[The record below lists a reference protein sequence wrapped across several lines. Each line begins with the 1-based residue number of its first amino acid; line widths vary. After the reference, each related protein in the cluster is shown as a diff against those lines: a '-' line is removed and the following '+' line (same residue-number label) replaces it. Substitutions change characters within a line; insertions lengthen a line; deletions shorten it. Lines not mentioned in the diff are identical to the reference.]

1 MGFLMYKSKN
11 RVKGSLIWHL
21 KLSYMKEKNL
31 NPYSVPS
38 LLSFWIS
45 FGRLVPAL
53 LRNSA
58 NSFRLPQGHRLWCK
72 VGKLPGEFFSYSHSR
87 LGNCPILL
95 YLFQFLSFQKNQN
108 STISENFGK
117 WKRQKGKEL
126 SHTHTSDT
134 HHVYFKLFLLCTEPV
149 WNKWKYKIT

>member
-1 MGFLMYKSKN
+1 MIRSDVEYILIALSFKLSNQEKKKKSGFDKMGFLMYKSKN

-72 VGKLPGEFFSYSHSR
+72 VGKLPGEFFSYSYSR

-108 STISENFGK
+108 STISEHFGK
-117 WKRQKGKEL
+117 
-126 SHTHTSDT
+126 
-134 HHVYFKLFLLCTEPV
+134 
-149 WNKWKYKIT
+149 